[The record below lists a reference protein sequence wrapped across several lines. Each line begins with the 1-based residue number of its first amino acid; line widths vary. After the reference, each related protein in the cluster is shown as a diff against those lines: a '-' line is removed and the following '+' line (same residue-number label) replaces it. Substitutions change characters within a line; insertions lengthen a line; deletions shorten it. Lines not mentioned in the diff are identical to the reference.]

1 MIKLENNSH
10 ESRTTKQTR
19 EQAKSLLKQDLDL
32 KPAIKLSKQG
42 KQFFDLLLTLISN
55 SDAPFAQIDSLQ
67 ISLLSE
73 NLDQLQQATDS
84 IHQNG
89 IMIDGKKNQ
98 ATTVF
103 NSALKNVNDLLR
115 DLNLTMNA
123 RVKQLLS
130 NVQSGNVDDPFAE
143 LISLD
148 QLQQATDSIHQNGIM
163 IDGKKNQATT
173 VFNSA
178 LKNVNDLLRDLNLTM
193 NARVK
198 QLLSNV
204 QSGNV
209 DDPFAELIS
218 DD

>member
-143 LISLD
+143 LIS
-148 QLQQATDSIHQNGIM
+148 
-163 IDGKKNQATT
+163 
-173 VFNSA
+173 
-178 LKNVNDLLRDLNLTM
+178 
-193 NARVK
+193 
-198 QLLSNV
+198 
-204 QSGNV
+204 
-209 DDPFAELIS
+209 DD
-218 DD
+218 